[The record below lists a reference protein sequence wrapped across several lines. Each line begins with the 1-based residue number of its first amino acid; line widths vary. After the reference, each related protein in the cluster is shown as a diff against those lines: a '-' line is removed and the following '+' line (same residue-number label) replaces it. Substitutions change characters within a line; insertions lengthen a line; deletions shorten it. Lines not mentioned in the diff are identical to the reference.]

1 MKVYYW
7 SPFISKVATV
17 SSVIRSAN
25 SLLKYSKSKTINV
38 GVINAIGEWDEL
50 KDTFNKK
57 IEILNLNSSKIL
69 NFLPK
74 GGYLKSRTS
83 YLIIFFLNFFKLLSL
98 IRKKNPD
105 FLIIHLMTSLPIVLA
120 IFTNCKMILRI
131 SGLPKLNVIRYIF
144 WKLFSQRIYK
154 VTCPTIATYEYLLKK
169 KIFPKNKLLI
179 LRDPIIELKN
189 YPSKKFEKIDDAKL
203 ENKKFIIS
211 IGRLTKQKNFELLI
225 NSFSI
230 IIKKFPYYNLLIIGE
245 GEYRNKLNKLIINK
259 NLSEKVFLL
268 GYKNNVYK
276 YLKKADFFILTSLWE
291 DPGFVILEAALSN
304 TNIISSD
311 CPNGPREIIK
321 NQDFLFKNNSVEDL
335 VNKFENIEKKKL
347 DDLFMQKILVKKEIK
362 SFSTYQHFKNLNS
375 ILI

>member
-25 SLLKYSKSKTINV
+25 SLLKYSKGKTINV

-57 IEILNLNSSKIL
+57 IEILNLNNSKIL

-74 GGYLKSRTS
+74 GGYLKSRPS

-105 FLIIHLMTSLPIVLA
+105 FLIIHLMTSLPIVLT
-120 IFTNCKMILRI
+120 IFTNCKMILRV
-131 SGLPKLNVIRYIF
+131 SGLPKLNIIRYIF

-189 YPSKKFEKIDDAKL
+189 YPSKKFKKIDDAKL
-203 ENKKFIIS
+203 ENKKFILS

-230 IIKKFPYYNLLIIGE
+230 LIKKFPYYNLLIIGE

>member
-57 IEILNLNSSKIL
+57 IEILNLNNSKIL

-189 YPSKKFEKIDDAKL
+189 YPLKKFEKIDDAKL
-203 ENKKFIIS
+203 ENKKFILS

-230 IIKKFPYYNLLIIGE
+230 LIKKFPYYSLLIIGE

-362 SFSTYQHFKNLNS
+362 SFSTYRHFKNLNS

>member
-57 IEILNLNSSKIL
+57 IEILNLNNSKIL

-83 YLIIFFLNFFKLLSL
+83 YLIIFFLNFFKLLNL

-189 YPSKKFEKIDDAKL
+189 YPSKKLEKIDDAKL
-203 ENKKFIIS
+203 ENKKFILS
-211 IGRLTKQKNFELLI
+211 IGRFTKQKNFELLI
-225 NSFSI
+225 NGFSI
-230 IIKKFPYYNLLIIGE
+230 LIKKFPYYNLLIIGE

-362 SFSTYQHFKNLNS
+362 SFSTYRHFKNLNS

>member
-120 IFTNCKMILRI
+120 IFTNCKMILRV
-131 SGLPKLNVIRYIF
+131 SGLPKLNIIRYIF

-189 YPSKKFEKIDDAKL
+189 YSSKKFEKINDAKL

-362 SFSTYQHFKNLNS
+362 SFSTYRHFKNLNS

>member
-1 MKVYYW
+1 M
-7 SPFISKVATV
+7 
-17 SSVIRSAN
+17 
-25 SLLKYSKSKTINV
+25 
-38 GVINAIGEWDEL
+38 
-50 KDTFNKK
+50 
-57 IEILNLNSSKIL
+57 
-69 NFLPK
+69 
-74 GGYLKSRTS
+74 
-83 YLIIFFLNFFKLLSL
+83 
-98 IRKKNPD
+98 
-105 FLIIHLMTSLPIVLA
+105 
-120 IFTNCKMILRI
+120 
-131 SGLPKLNVIRYIF
+131 
-144 WKLFSQRIYK
+144 
-154 VTCPTIATYEYLLKK
+154 
-169 KIFPKNKLLI
+169 
-179 LRDPIIELKN
+179 
-189 YPSKKFEKIDDAKL
+189 
-203 ENKKFIIS
+203 
-211 IGRLTKQKNFELLI
+211 
-225 NSFSI
+225 
-230 IIKKFPYYNLLIIGE
+230 IKKFPYYNLLIIGE